1 MEEWTKLLENV
12 QMQEEK
18 MLAIECEPLREYLM
32 KFVFPTLAKGL
43 IEVARIKPNDPV
55 DFLAEY
61 LFKTNP
67 EGKMFD
73 PSYTRD
79 GEQLVSELEESIK
92 DKINE
97 LVESEIK

>member
-1 MEEWTKLLENV
+1 MEEWTKLLEEA

-18 MLAIECEPLREYLM
+18 MLAIESEPLREYLM
-32 KFVFPTLAKGL
+32 RFIFPVLARGL

-79 GEQLVSELEESIK
+79 GELLISELEATIK
-92 DKINE
+92 EKITE
-97 LVESEIK
+97 LVENEIK

>member
-1 MEEWTKLLENV
+1 MEDWTKLLEEA

-32 KFVFPTLAKGL
+32 KFVFPVLAQGL
-43 IEVARIKPNDPV
+43 IEVARIKPHDPV
-55 DFLAEY
+55 DFLAEF
-61 LFKTNP
+61 LFKINP

-79 GEQLVSELEESIK
+79 GEQLVTELEESVQ
-92 DKINE
+92 DKISE
-97 LVESEIK
+97 LVENSEI

>member
-1 MEEWTKLLENV
+1 MEEWTKLLEEA

-18 MLAIECEPLREYLM
+18 ILAVECEPLREYLL
-32 KFVFPTLAKGL
+32 KFVFPVLAKGL

-67 EGKMFD
+67 EGRMFD

-79 GEQLVSELEESIK
+79 GELLVSELENSIK
-92 DKINE
+92 EKVLE
-97 LVESEIK
+97 LVENEIK

>member
-1 MEEWTKLLENV
+1 MEEWTKLLEEA

-18 MLAIECEPLREYLM
+18 MLAVECEPLREYLM
-32 KFVFPTLAKGL
+32 KFVFPVLAKGL

-61 LFKTNP
+61 LFKMNP

-79 GEQLVSELEESIK
+79 GERLISDLEESIK
-92 DKINE
+92 DKIVD
-97 LVESEIK
+97 LVENEIK